1 MSLATTQSP
10 ELQRHRRVKFIRFI
24 ICQIIALSIVA
35 GSAALGISP
44 WFTDES
50 LRLTFTWLT
59 IAGAIAAVAI
69 PIVFYA
75 LPATLPR
82 S

>member
-10 ELQRHRRVKFIRFI
+10 DLQRHRRVKFIRFI
-24 ICQIIALSIVA
+24 VCQIVALSIVA
-35 GSAALGISP
+35 ASAALGISE

-50 LRLTFTWLT
+50 LMLTFTWLT
-59 IAGAIAAVAI
+59 IAGAIAAVTV

-75 LPATLPR
+75 LPPTLPR

>member
-1 MSLATTQSP
+1 MSRATTQSP
-10 ELQRHRRVKFIRFI
+10 DLQRHRRVKFIRFI
-24 ICQIIALSIVA
+24 ICQIVALSIAA
-35 GSAALGISP
+35 GSAALGISQ

-59 IAGAIAAVAI
+59 IAGAIAAVTI

-75 LPATLPR
+75 LPPTLPR